1 MIVDTVPDALRNVT
15 RSLSLG
21 WRLAC
26 RRLAAL
32 ARALAAFDPLR
43 HMAAIV
49 HLVNRLGVGWTTL
62 IFAVFS
68 ALMSVSIVLVAS
80 LFVDM
85 PNYRTHLTLSLLIPL
100 AVSSPFSFLICS
112 ALRDL
117 DKARR
122 TAIVLA
128 RSDVLTG
135 IANRRAFFEGA
146 NRARRRGG
154 DTRRSKAV
162 LFADIDH
169 FKAINDRYGHEA
181 GDAVLRSFAVLLR
194 QCTRSEDLIAR
205 IGGEE
210 FVALIMGADAASLS
224 SIAEGLLQRVRETEV
239 EYCGNR
245 ISYTVSI
252 GGALGPS
259 SSSVDKLLALADA
272 QLYDVKRNGRNAFQ
286 LANTLVSGAQLSA
299 A

>member
-1 MIVDTVPDALRNVT
+1 MSVDTLPDSIRAYV
-15 RSLSLG
+15 RSLNIA
-21 WRLAC
+21 WRYAV
-26 RRLAAL
+26 RRFTAV

-49 HLVNRLGVGWTTL
+49 RLVNWLGVGWTTV
-62 IFAVFS
+62 IFALFS

-100 AVSSPFSFLICS
+100 VVSSPFSFLICS

-117 DKARR
+117 DKARLN
-122 TAIVLA
+122 AIALA

-135 IANRRAFFEGA
+135 IANRRAFFEAA
-146 NRARRRGG
+146 NRKRRRGTDSG
-154 DTRRSKAV
+154 LSRAV

-169 FKAINDRYGHEA
+169 FKSINDRFGHEA
-181 GDAVLRSFAVLLR
+181 GDAVLRNFSGLLR
-194 QCTRSEDLIAR
+194 ECTRAEDLIAR
-205 IGGEE
+205 MGGEE
-210 FVALIMGADAASLS
+210 FVAHIVGADATALS
-224 SIAEGLLQRVRETEV
+224 AIADGLLQRVRETEV
-239 EYCGNR
+239 DYCGNKIR
-245 ISYTVSI
+245 YTVSI
-252 GGALGPS
+252 GGALGRP
-259 SSSVDKLLALADA
+259 SSSVDKLLTLADA

-286 LANTLVSGAQLSA
+286 LDNVLAGDARLSA